1 MENYN
6 GNINNLEIHI
16 RNEKKKIIVMKK
28 YIKELEEAYLNLES
42 EYSILKTRYNSI
54 VSKESDLKNL
64 EISVNHKNKEII
76 QLKEIIQDL
85 KIKHEQYVSKM
96 DIQYER
102 DVNQVKYFN
111 ESNLNKIELSTK
123 IEKLNQLMY
132 NKILQLEN
140 IIKTF
145 EKKEN
150 ERMIKKEIEF
160 EKKLNETKKRMLDY
174 INFGT
179 NGKRINGRFSNL
191 REKLNYLN
199 HKELM
204 NELEFQSFQIEDLLK
219 QREHLDKI
227 ILEYKNDVKIHGEIE
242 KKLAKKNKRYT
253 DIIKVLSFKN
263 DFLNDNNI
271 NNSRNLKNE
280 RSIDLNKTPR
290 LNKIIYSNS
299 NRSIYLTKPISSQKE
314 SMFLQK
320 EVENYK
326 NKYYT
331 LKDRLDSIYNQFS
344 NIINLLD
351 ATLDKIYNDN
361 NFSKIKEFY
370 INIDDFKKCDFE
382 NLNPEQKYSI
392 IVLIIRNLLPILNIN
407 HINNLDIKYKKI
419 KTIFCDD
426 KFVLTPKLEKNSQKY
441 SFDLSKESFLKNQS
455 TNNNNKKNNSQR
467 FKEFPSLKKT
477 YSLLKF

>member
-6 GNINNLEIHI
+6 GNINNLEIQI

-253 DIIKVLSFKN
+253 DIIKVLSFQN

>member
-6 GNINNLEIHI
+6 GNINNLEIQI

-455 TNNNNKKNNSQR
+455 TNNNNKKNNSQM

>member
-6 GNINNLEIHI
+6 GNINNLEIQI

-42 EYSILKTRYNSI
+42 EYSILKTRYSSI
-54 VSKESDLKNL
+54 ASKESDLKNL

-111 ESNLNKIELSTK
+111 EANLNKIELSTK

-160 EKKLNETKKRMLDY
+160 EKKMNETKKRMLDY

-253 DIIKVLSFKN
+253 DIIKVLSFQN

-280 RSIDLNKTPR
+280 RSIELNKSRP
-290 LNKIIYSNS
+290 LNKLIYSNS
-299 NRSIYLTKPISSQKE
+299 SKSIYLTKPISSQKE

-331 LKDRLDSIYNQFS
+331 LKDRLDSIYKQFS

-351 ATLDKIYNDN
+351 ETLDKIYNDN

-370 INIDDFKKCDFE
+370 INIDDFKKCDFG

-455 TNNNNKKNNSQR
+455 TNSNNKKNNSQR

>member
-1 MENYN
+1 MENYQVK
-6 GNINNLEIHI
+6 INNLEIQI

-42 EYSILKTRYNSI
+42 EYSILKTRYSSI
-54 VSKESDLKNL
+54 ASKESDLKNL

-111 ESNLNKIELSTK
+111 EANLNKIELSTK

-160 EKKLNETKKRMLDY
+160 EKKMNETKKRMLDY

-253 DIIKVLSFKN
+253 DIIKVLSFQN

-280 RSIDLNKTPR
+280 RSIELNKSRP
-290 LNKIIYSNS
+290 LNKLIYSNS
-299 NRSIYLTKPISSQKE
+299 SKSIYLTKPISSQKE

-331 LKDRLDSIYNQFS
+331 LKDRLDSIYKQFS

-351 ATLDKIYNDN
+351 ETLDKIYNDN

-370 INIDDFKKCDFE
+370 INIDDFKKCDFG

-426 KFVLTPKLEKNSQKY
+426 KFVLTQKKKKNSQKY

-455 TNNNNKKNNSQR
+455 TNSNNKKNNSQR

>member
-1 MENYN
+1 MENYQVK
-6 GNINNLEIHI
+6 INNLEIQI

-42 EYSILKTRYNSI
+42 EYSILKTRYSSI
-54 VSKESDLKNL
+54 ASKESDLKNL

-111 ESNLNKIELSTK
+111 EANLNKIELSTK

-280 RSIDLNKTPR
+280 RSIELNKSRP
-290 LNKIIYSNS
+290 LNKLIYSNS
-299 NRSIYLTKPISSQKE
+299 SKSIYLTKPISSQKE

-331 LKDRLDSIYNQFS
+331 LKDRLDSIYKQFS

-351 ATLDKIYNDN
+351 ETLDKIYNDN

-455 TNNNNKKNNSQR
+455 TNSNNKKNNSQR

>member
-6 GNINNLEIHI
+6 GNINNLEIQI

-42 EYSILKTRYNSI
+42 EYSILKTRYSSI

-253 DIIKVLSFKN
+253 DIIKVLSFQN

>member
-6 GNINNLEIHI
+6 GNINNLEIQI

-320 EVENYK
+320 EVESYK

-392 IVLIIRNLLPILNIN
+392 IVLIIRNLLPILNVN
-407 HINNLDIKYKKI
+407 HINNLDINYKKI

>member
-6 GNINNLEIHI
+6 GNINNLEIQI

-199 HKELM
+199 HNELM

-280 RSIDLNKTPR
+280 RSIDLNKTRR
-290 LNKIIYSNS
+290 LNKLIYSNS
-299 NRSIYLTKPISSQKE
+299 SKSIYLTKPISSQKE

-344 NIINLLD
+344 NIINILD
-351 ATLDKIYNDN
+351 ETLDKIYNDN

>member
-6 GNINNLEIHI
+6 GNINNLEIQI

-160 EKKLNETKKRMLDY
+160 EKKMNETKKRMLDY

>member
-6 GNINNLEIHI
+6 GNINNLEIQI

-455 TNNNNKKNNSQR
+455 TNSNNKKIIHKGLRSFQV
-467 FKEFPSLKKT
+467 
-477 YSLLKF
+477 

>member
-6 GNINNLEIHI
+6 GNINNLEIQI

-351 ATLDKIYNDN
+351 ETLDKIYNDN

>member
-1 MENYN
+1 MENYQVK
-6 GNINNLEIHI
+6 INNLEIQI

-42 EYSILKTRYNSI
+42 EYSILKTRYSSI
-54 VSKESDLKNL
+54 ASKESDLKNL

-111 ESNLNKIELSTK
+111 EANLNKIELSTK

-160 EKKLNETKKRMLDY
+160 EKKMNETKKRMLDY

-253 DIIKVLSFKN
+253 DIIKVLSFQN

-280 RSIDLNKTPR
+280 RSIELNKSRP
-290 LNKIIYSNS
+290 LNKLIYSNS
-299 NRSIYLTKPISSQKE
+299 SKSIYLTKPISSQKE

-331 LKDRLDSIYNQFS
+331 LKDRLDSIYKQFS

-351 ATLDKIYNDN
+351 ETLDKIYNDN

-455 TNNNNKKNNSQR
+455 TNSNNKKNNSQR

>member
-6 GNINNLEIHI
+6 GNINNLEIQI

>member
-6 GNINNLEIHI
+6 GNINNLEIQI

-42 EYSILKTRYNSI
+42 EYSILKTRYSSI

-370 INIDDFKKCDFE
+370 INIDDFKKCDFG

-455 TNNNNKKNNSQR
+455 TNNNKKNNSQR

>member
-6 GNINNLEIHI
+6 GNINNLEIQI

-204 NELEFQSFQIEDLLK
+204 KELEFQSFQIEDLLK

>member
-6 GNINNLEIHI
+6 GNINNLEIQI

-263 DFLNDNNI
+263 DFLNDNNT

-280 RSIDLNKTPR
+280 RSIDLNKTPS

>member
-1 MENYN
+1 MENYQVK
-6 GNINNLEIHI
+6 INNLEIQI

-42 EYSILKTRYNSI
+42 EYSILKTRYSSI
-54 VSKESDLKNL
+54 ASKESDLKNL

-111 ESNLNKIELSTK
+111 EANLNKIELSTK

-253 DIIKVLSFKN
+253 DIIKVLSFQN

-280 RSIDLNKTPR
+280 RSIELNKSRP
-290 LNKIIYSNS
+290 LNKLIYSNS
-299 NRSIYLTKPISSQKE
+299 SKSIYLTKPISSQKE

-331 LKDRLDSIYNQFS
+331 LKDRLDSIYKQFS

-351 ATLDKIYNDN
+351 ETLDKIYNDN

-370 INIDDFKKCDFE
+370 INIDDFKKCDFG

-455 TNNNNKKNNSQR
+455 TNSNNKKNNSQR

>member
-1 MENYN
+1 MENYQVK
-6 GNINNLEIHI
+6 INNLEIQI

-42 EYSILKTRYNSI
+42 EYSILKTRYSSI
-54 VSKESDLKNL
+54 ASKESDLKNL

-111 ESNLNKIELSTK
+111 EANLNKIELSTK

-160 EKKLNETKKRMLDY
+160 EKKMNETKKRMLDY

-253 DIIKVLSFKN
+253 DIIKVLSFQN
-263 DFLNDNNI
+263 DFLNDNN
-271 NNSRNLKNE
+271 
-280 RSIDLNKTPR
+280 
-290 LNKIIYSNS
+290 
-299 NRSIYLTKPISSQKE
+299 
-314 SMFLQK
+314 
-320 EVENYK
+320 V
-326 NKYYT
+326 
-331 LKDRLDSIYNQFS
+331 
-344 NIINLLD
+344 
-351 ATLDKIYNDN
+351 
-361 NFSKIKEFY
+361 
-370 INIDDFKKCDFE
+370 
-382 NLNPEQKYSI
+382 
-392 IVLIIRNLLPILNIN
+392 
-407 HINNLDIKYKKI
+407 
-419 KTIFCDD
+419 
-426 KFVLTPKLEKNSQKY
+426 
-441 SFDLSKESFLKNQS
+441 
-455 TNNNNKKNNSQR
+455 
-467 FKEFPSLKKT
+467 
-477 YSLLKF
+477 

>member
-6 GNINNLEIHI
+6 GNINNLEIQI

-42 EYSILKTRYNSI
+42 EYSILKTRYSSI
-54 VSKESDLKNL
+54 ASKESDLKNL

-160 EKKLNETKKRMLDY
+160 EKKMNETKKRMLDY

-253 DIIKVLSFKN
+253 DIIKVLSFQN

-370 INIDDFKKCDFE
+370 INIDDFKKCDFG

-455 TNNNNKKNNSQR
+455 TNSNNKKNNSQR

>member
-1 MENYN
+1 MENYQVK
-6 GNINNLEIHI
+6 INNLEIQI

-42 EYSILKTRYNSI
+42 EYSILKTRYSSI
-54 VSKESDLKNL
+54 ASKESDLKNL

-111 ESNLNKIELSTK
+111 EANLNKIELSTK

-160 EKKLNETKKRMLDY
+160 EKKMNETKKRMLDY

-191 REKLNYLN
+191 REKLTYLN

-253 DIIKVLSFKN
+253 DIIKVLSFQN

-280 RSIDLNKTPR
+280 RSIELNKSRP
-290 LNKIIYSNS
+290 LNKLIYSNS
-299 NRSIYLTKPISSQKE
+299 SKSIYLTKPISSQKE

-331 LKDRLDSIYNQFS
+331 LKDRLDSIYKQFS

-351 ATLDKIYNDN
+351 ETLDKIYNDN

-370 INIDDFKKCDFE
+370 INIDDFKKCDFG

-455 TNNNNKKNNSQR
+455 TNSNNKKNNSQR

>member
-1 MENYN
+1 MENYQVK
-6 GNINNLEIHI
+6 INNLEIQI

-42 EYSILKTRYNSI
+42 EYSILKTRYSSI
-54 VSKESDLKNL
+54 ASKESDLKNL

-111 ESNLNKIELSTK
+111 EANLNKIELSTK

-160 EKKLNETKKRMLDY
+160 EKKMNETKKRMLDY

-253 DIIKVLSFKN
+253 DIIKVLSFQN

-280 RSIDLNKTPR
+280 RSIELNKSRP
-290 LNKIIYSNS
+290 LNKLIYSNS
-299 NRSIYLTKPISSQKE
+299 SKSIYLTKPISSQKE

-331 LKDRLDSIYNQFS
+331 LKDRLDSIYKQFS

-351 ATLDKIYNDN
+351 ETLDKIYNDN

-370 INIDDFKKCDFE
+370 INIDDFKKCDFG

-426 KFVLTPKLEKNSQKY
+426 KFVLTPKLEKDSQKY

-455 TNNNNKKNNSQR
+455 TNSNNKKNNSQR

>member
-6 GNINNLEIHI
+6 GNINNLEIQI

-280 RSIDLNKTPR
+280 RSIDLNKTRR
-290 LNKIIYSNS
+290 LNKLIYSNS
-299 NRSIYLTKPISSQKE
+299 SKSIYLTKPISSQKE

>member
-1 MENYN
+1 MENYQVK
-6 GNINNLEIHI
+6 INNLEIQI

-42 EYSILKTRYNSI
+42 EYSILKTRYSSI
-54 VSKESDLKNL
+54 ASKESDLKNL

-111 ESNLNKIELSTK
+111 EANLNKIELSTK

-160 EKKLNETKKRMLDY
+160 EKKMNETKKRMLDY

-253 DIIKVLSFKN
+253 DIIKVLSFQN

-280 RSIDLNKTPR
+280 RSIELNKSRP
-290 LNKIIYSNS
+290 LNKLIYSNS
-299 NRSIYLTKPISSQKE
+299 SKSIYLTKPISSQKE

-331 LKDRLDSIYNQFS
+331 LKDRLDSIYKQFS

-351 ATLDKIYNDN
+351 ETLDKIYNDN

-370 INIDDFKKCDFE
+370 INIDDFKKCDFG

-455 TNNNNKKNNSQR
+455 TNSNNKKNNSQR